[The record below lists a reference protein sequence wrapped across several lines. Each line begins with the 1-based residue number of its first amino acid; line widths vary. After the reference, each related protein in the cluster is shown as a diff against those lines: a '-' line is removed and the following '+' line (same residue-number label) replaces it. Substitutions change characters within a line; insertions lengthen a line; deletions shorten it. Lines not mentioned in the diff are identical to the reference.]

1 MLPTMTLP
9 AGVHV
14 RDVAARVRDAL
25 DEFDRMEPTKYALAH
40 WLTGAYRNAL
50 VVGNRDHWPFT
61 LHMTSDIELAVP
73 QAQRTLLDTREA
85 ARRLDGRF
93 IERLPPR
100 VHVVRVRDEDG
111 LIGFAPIDVRGAPIV
126 ARALS
131 IFLADYLMRPEG
143 YVRTDDERAA

>member
-14 RDVAARVRDAL
+14 RDVATRVRDAL
-25 DEFDRMEPTKYALAH
+25 AEFDAMEPTKYALAH
-40 WLTGAYRNAL
+40 WLAGAYRNAL
-50 VVGNRDHWPFT
+50 VDQRHHWPFT
-61 LHMTSDIELAVP
+61 LRMTSDVEVAVP
-73 QAQRTLLDTREA
+73 QAQRVLAETRDA
-85 ARRLDGRF
+85 ARLLDGRF

-111 LIGFAPIDVRGAPIV
+111 LLGFAPLDVRGAPLV

-131 IFLADYLMRPEG
+131 LFLADYLMRPEG
-143 YVRTDDERAA
+143 YVHDERAA

>member
-1 MLPTMTLP
+1 MLPTMNLP

-14 RDVAARVRDAL
+14 RDVAARVRSAL
-25 DEFDRMEPTKYALAH
+25 VEFETMEPTKYALAH

-61 LHMTSDIELAVP
+61 LRMTSDIESAVP
-73 QAQRTLLDTREA
+73 HAQRILAETREA
-85 ARRLDGRF
+85 SRQLDGRF

-100 VHVVRVRDEDG
+100 VHVVRVRSEDG
-111 LIGFAPIDVRGAPIV
+111 LLGFAPIDVRGAPIV

-131 IFLADYLMRPEG
+131 LFLADYLMRPEG
-143 YVRTDDERAA
+143 YVDDERAA